1 MISGYC
7 PARRNLKVM
16 LRENEYF
23 GNQHIQPLIEDL
35 AEEMVQYRQTPLD
48 DRALQIFNEE
58 IFRAIENNVDSQKT
72 IKDIA
77 NKVEY
82 ELKKDREAY
91 LREKAGKI
99 DISLHK
105 RQGERHYDNIC
116 GSQPRSGQNLFC

>member
-1 MISGYC
+1 
-7 PARRNLKVM
+7 M

-82 ELKKDREAY
+82 ELKKDREA
-91 LREKAGKI
+91 LLKGK
-99 DISLHK
+99 K
-105 RQGERHYDNIC
+105 RVK
-116 GSQPRSGQNLFC
+116 